1 MSPAHVI
8 LYAIF
13 TAFILI
19 AAFVPPSKGS
29 PYSQQFTRVPYF
41 LVPVLGLTA
50 PFWGVLWYWG
60 LQIYEWKIGR
70 LLTISREAYWMPDPD
85 CPSEYVQQAEIIDL
99 TWAITPRGG
108 MSEGFELQKGS
119 DESNQSSLMRHRD
132 VPHAAF
138 EDAGLETGRV
148 AGGHARTP
156 ATNNRRL
163 SDSFD
168 S

>member
-1 MSPAHVI
+1 
-8 LYAIF
+8 
-13 TAFILI
+13 
-19 AAFVPPSKGS
+19 
-29 PYSQQFTRVPYF
+29 
-41 LVPVLGLTA
+41 
-50 PFWGVLWYWG
+50 
-60 LQIYEWKIGR
+60 
-70 LLTISREAYWMPDPD
+70 MPDPD

-108 MSEGFELQKGS
+108 MSEGFELQKCS

-132 VPHAAF
+132 VPHTAF
-138 EDAGLETGRV
+138 EDTALETGRG